1 MQGSIQQRGSGS
13 WRVRVYV
20 GRDELG
26 TKRYI
31 DRSVRGTKREAQRVM
46 ARLVAE
52 VDDGRHV
59 PGAKRKFGDV
69 LDLWLEVKASTI
81 DESTID
87 DYRYYARRYIKPALG
102 DLSLDRIRTIDL
114 DRFYARLV
122 AGEYSRR
129 PLSPRTVRLC
139 HTVVRQGLDQA
150 RKWGFVAFN
159 LANDATLPAGPE
171 EGHQT
176 ALDRRAA
183 AAARPRLRR
192 GRRVRALPP
201 GAGGH

>member
-31 DRSVRGTKREAQRVM
+31 QRAVRGTKREAQRVM

-59 PGAKRKFGDV
+59 PAAKRRFGEV

-81 DESTID
+81 DESTIGH
-87 DYRYYARRYIKPALG
+87 YRYYARRYIKPA
-102 DLSLDRIRTIDL
+102 
-114 DRFYARLV
+114 
-122 AGEYSRR
+122 
-129 PLSPRTVRLC
+129 
-139 HTVVRQGLDQA
+139 
-150 RKWGFVAFN
+150 
-159 LANDATLPAGPE
+159 
-171 EGHQT
+171 
-176 ALDRRAA
+176 
-183 AAARPRLRR
+183 R
-192 GRRVRALPP
+192 GRP
-201 GAGGH
+201 GGFA